1 MKNCFQQFTIKKR
14 KEKKSYGQLLDEQ
27 LACEPPELADE
38 TVPVPPLDE
47 ITVKVITICPGWL
60 NVKTLLKQLPPAPT
74 PIVLL
79 GPEAAEC
86 EEPLG
91 LEVVAALEL
100 TAQPPELPVNPVWI
114 FTLCVLDEL
123 LQL

>member
-1 MKNCFQQFTIKKR
+1 M
-14 KEKKSYGQLLDEQ
+14 SGL
-27 LACEPPELADE
+27 
-38 TVPVPPLDE
+38 
-47 ITVKVITICPGWL
+47 VKCQ
-60 NVKTLLKQLPPAPT
+60 NVAKALPPAPT

-100 TAQPPELPVNPVWI
+100 TAQPPELPVNPVW
-114 FTLCVLDEL
+114 EL
-123 LQL
+123 YVVCAR